1 MNLCLNEQ
9 GTESFVEGSYSS
21 ATMDRIRSLKQQIGN
36 DILILGH
43 HYQQDEV
50 LSFADIV
57 GDSYELSKFASGIK
71 DKKYIVFCGVHF
83 MAETA
88 DILTDDSQV
97 VIIPDTNAGCSM
109 SDMASLEDVEDAFEL
124 ISKKN
129 PNEKIIP
136 ITYMNSSADIKAF
149 VGKNG
154 GIICTSANAQKA
166 LTWAFNNGDKV
177 LFLPDQHLGRNTA
190 YKMGYSLDE
199 MQLWDYKKTEFTEEL
214 NNILNKKII
223 LWNGYCSV
231 HMNFKEEHISLMK
244 SKYPDVNIIVHP
256 ECRFEV
262 VQKADIV
269 GSTSFIVN
277 VIKEASD
284 GTRWAIGTEHHL
296 VKRLQELYPK
306 KIITTLAPFTCQCA
320 TMSRITLDMLEKS
333 LVAIMNKKNIN
344 RIEVDSDTKQ
354 YARVALQKMLEI

>member
-1 MNLCLNEQ
+1 MNVCLNEK
-9 GTESFVEGSYSS
+9 GTEPFVEKPYNTEILS
-21 ATMDRIRSLKQQIGN
+21 RIQNLKQQLGN

-50 LSFADIV
+50 LNFADKT
-57 GDSYELSKFASGIK
+57 GDSYELSKFASEIK
-71 DKKYIVFCGVHF
+71 DKKYILFCGVYF

-88 DILTDDSQV
+88 DILTDDSKV
-97 VIIPDTNAGCSM
+97 VIIPDANAGCSM
-109 SDMASLEDVEDAFEL
+109 SDMASLEDVEDTFEL
-124 ISKKN
+124 ISKKI

-136 ITYMNSSADIKAF
+136 ITYINSSADIKSF

-154 GIICTSANAQKA
+154 GIICTSSNAEKA
-166 LTWAFNNGDKV
+166 LKWAFNNGEKI

-190 YKMGYSLDE
+190 YKMGYPLSE
-199 MQLWDYKKTEFTEEL
+199 MQLWDYKKADFTEEL

-231 HMNFKEEHISLMK
+231 HMNFKEEHVDLMR

-262 VQKADIV
+262 VQKADMV
-269 GSTSFIVN
+269 GSTSFI
-277 VIKEASD
+277 IKTISESPN
-284 GTRWAIGTEHHL
+284 GTRWAVGTEHHL
-296 VKRLQELYPK
+296 VKRLQHLYPE

-320 TMSRITLDMLEKS
+320 TMNRITLDMLEKS
-333 LVAIMNKKNIN
+333 LVAILNQKIVN
-344 RIEVDSDTKQ
+344 RVEVDVDTKK
-354 YARVALQKMLEI
+354 YARVALQRMLEM